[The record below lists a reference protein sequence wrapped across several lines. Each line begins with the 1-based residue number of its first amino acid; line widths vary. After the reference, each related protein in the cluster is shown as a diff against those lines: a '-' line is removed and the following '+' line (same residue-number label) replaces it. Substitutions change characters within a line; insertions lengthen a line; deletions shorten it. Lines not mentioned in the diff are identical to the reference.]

1 MLNSLNSNTVGSL
14 CTLCTL
20 QERVGTCD
28 TPQAGTVR
36 GLQVAIPGGGTT
48 MIKAYLSDTYGYELH
63 DIGRVVGTLVAFSAF
78 FIFMAIVVL
87 RTINFQKR

>member
-1 MLNSLNSNTVGSL
+1 M
-14 CTLCTL
+14 
-20 QERVGTCD
+20 
-28 TPQAGTVR
+28 
-36 GLQVAIPGGGTT
+36 AIPGGGTT
-48 MIKAYLSDTYGYELH
+48 PIKAYLSDTYGYQLQ

>member
-1 MLNSLNSNTVGSL
+1 MLFS
-14 CTLCTL
+14 
-20 QERVGTCD
+20 RVPLHCKRAGACN
-28 TPQAGTVR
+28 TPQAGAVR
-36 GLQVAIPGGGTT
+36 GSQVAIPGGGTST
-48 MIKAYLSDTYGYELH
+48 IKAYLSDTYGYQLH

>member
-1 MLNSLNSNTVGSL
+1 VYPVYTARKGGDLRHASG
-14 CTLCTL
+14 
-20 QERVGTCD
+20 RHG
-28 TPQAGTVR
+28 A